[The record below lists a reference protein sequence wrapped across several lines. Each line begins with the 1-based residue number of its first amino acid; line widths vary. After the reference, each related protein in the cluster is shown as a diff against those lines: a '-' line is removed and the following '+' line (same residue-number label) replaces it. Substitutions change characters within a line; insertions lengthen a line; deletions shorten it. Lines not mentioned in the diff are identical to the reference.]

1 MKPPSPISKL
11 LLDITM
17 VKLVLESSN
26 KMFEPVMGI
35 IFFEKRQAKIVFI
48 KNLLNVILN
57 DEYNS

>member
-11 LLDITM
+11 LVDTTM
-17 VKLVLESSN
+17 VKLVLESLN

-35 IFFEKRQAKIVFI
+35 IFFEKRQTKIVFI
-48 KNLLNVILN
+48 KNLLNVILT